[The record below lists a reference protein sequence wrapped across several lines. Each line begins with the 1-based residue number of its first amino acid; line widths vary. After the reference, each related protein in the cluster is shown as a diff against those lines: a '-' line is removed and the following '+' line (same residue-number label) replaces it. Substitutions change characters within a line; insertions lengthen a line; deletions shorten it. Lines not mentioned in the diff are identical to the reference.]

1 MGTYCGRCGVCAPF
15 VYSVRIYL
23 IMLSGKAFRNDTL
36 MVKILSGRY
45 NYIDTI
51 KKQRKQEIRR
61 MEEKSIFRKKSLERV
76 SSPEQLNDYIKV
88 TTPSVWVILAAMLIL
103 IAGTLFWAVFGKI
116 QVNTDTGVKE
126 VAPIYY
132 VIR

>member
-1 MGTYCGRCGVCAPF
+1 
-15 VYSVRIYL
+15 
-23 IMLSGKAFRNDTL
+23 
-36 MVKILSGRY
+36 
-45 NYIDTI
+45 
-51 KKQRKQEIRR
+51 